1 MTSSKIV
8 ISAVYTPI
16 HKPVC
21 EYIKVQIWKHIN
33 ISISKYHIF
42 AIDTERLIKL
52 SWVHVHCKLPAIL
65 DIWRLYYQY
74 IDCITKHTQTIHNWK
89 VIDIS
94 VRELINVVSLMPF
107 SNFKT
112 SVCCIVLYT
121 FTLSNSHKNLCLSIL
136 YVYIL
141 NHLYKCY

>member
-1 MTSSKIV
+1 MTSSKIL

-16 HKPVC
+16 HKPIC
-21 EYIKVQIWKHIN
+21 EYICIQIWKHIN

-52 SWVHVHCKLPAIL
+52 LWVHVHCKLPAIL
-65 DIWRLYYQY
+65 DIWRLYYKY

-107 SNFKT
+107 QNICT
-112 SVCCIVLYT
+112 CCIHLHYQIHT
-121 FTLSNSHKNLCLSIL
+121 LCLSTL

>member
-1 MTSSKIV
+1 MTSSQIV

-16 HKPVC
+16 HKPIC
-21 EYIKVQIWKHIN
+21 EYICIQIWKHIN

-52 SWVHVHCKLPAIL
+52 LWVHVHCKLPAIL
-65 DIWRLYYQY
+65 DIWRLYYKY

-94 VRELINVVSLMPF
+94 VRELINEVSLMPLAI
-107 SNFKT
+107 SKHLYM
-112 SVCCIVLYT
+112 LYT

>member
-1 MTSSKIV
+1 MTSSQIV

-16 HKPVC
+16 HKPIC
-21 EYIKVQIWKHIN
+21 EYICIQIWKHIN

-52 SWVHVHCKLPAIL
+52 LWVHVHCKLPAIL
-65 DIWRLYYQY
+65 DIWRLYYKY
-74 IDCITKHTQTIHNWK
+74 IDCITKHTQTIHNWN

-112 SVCCIVLYT
+112 SVHAVYIYIIKFTQKSLSLY
-121 FTLSNSHKNLCLSIL
+121 IIRI
-136 YVYIL
+136 YIL